1 MTKELYFN
9 LDPDSADAFGD
20 ISDVLKDT
28 IKRFDSLNKTVM
40 KAERQLMKFDE
51 INRLVAYEVKEKSE
65 AAGKSSSGSSAKKS
79 SSSGSSKG
87 KDSGPSEHTGS
98 SKSHEAT
105 LPMYFTIKDVLF
117 NWDDL
122 DPEQIM
128 MKIIAGLTALGGGV
142 IGFLAGGMFGGVPGA
157 IIGLGAGL
165 LFGILLD
172 NTVFNFDGELSKEEF
187 WNSLT
192 IALGTIGGGLIGFM
206 AAGPFGIMLGLT
218 IGLVFSMVLT
228 GINWDTILQDMDEFF
243 ADLQENFHYR
253 WESFQRLMREKF
265 AGLRNWWNGLNLGR
279 FQFKVP
285 HLTVEWQELA
295 SDSVLAKF
303 LGITA
308 IPHLSVQWYPDRR
321 GRGREGSHHSAGEE
335 HRVDPHGGRADCR
348 RARKAGPGRKRQ
360 PGQPAGGGKRGSG
373 PALRGS
379 ALRPSRSGQP
389 GRHDCECHRLRRPE
403 QPERPGHPRLPRRQA
418 ADGCGDEIPETKRES
433 LWITVPRESLPCA
446 PRESLCPSARYCGRY
461 KGVGLV
467 SSSYLLRG
475 R

>member
-9 LDPDSADAFGD
+9 LDPDSADAFGY

-28 IKRFDSLNKTVM
+28 IKRFDSLNKTVL

-51 INRLVAYEVKEKSE
+51 INRLVAYEVKEKTE
-65 AAGKSSSGSSAKKS
+65 TAGKSSSGSSAKKS

-87 KDSGPSEHTGS
+87 KDSGPSAHTGS

-128 MKIIAGLTALGGGV
+128 MKIIAGLTTLGGGA
-142 IGFLAGGMFGGVPGA
+142 IGFLTGGMFGGVPGA

-206 AAGPFGIMLGLT
+206 AAGPVGVMLGLT

-228 GINWDTILQDMDEFF
+228 GINWDTILQDMDAFF
-243 ADLQENFHYR
+243 ADLNENFHYR

-308 IPHLSVQWYPDRR
+308 IPHLSVQWYAR
-321 GRGREGSHHSAGEE
+321 GGIVDGPTLIGAGEAGKEAIIPLERNTFWIHEVAVHLKEELEKLAPSNALTLLSLPAAASGALVPPSAAAPSAPLDLGSLADTIASAIASAGQSSQSDPVI
-335 HRVDPHGGRADCR
+335 RVYLDGKQLTDVVTKYQKRNARAY
-348 RARKAGPGRKRQ
+348 G
-360 PGQPAGGGKRGSG
+360 
-373 PALRGS
+373 
-379 ALRPSRSGQP
+379 
-389 GRHDCECHRLRRPE
+389 
-403 QPERPGHPRLPRRQA
+403 
-418 ADGCGDEIPETKRES
+418 
-433 LWITVPRESLPCA
+433 
-446 PRESLCPSARYCGRY
+446 
-461 KGVGLV
+461 
-467 SSSYLLRG
+467 
-475 R
+475 

>member
-1 MTKELYFN
+1 MTRQLYFN
-9 LDPDSADAFGD
+9 FDPDSADAFGD

-28 IKRFDSLNKTVM
+28 IKRFDSLNKTVL

-51 INRLVAYEVKEKSE
+51 INRLVAYEVKEKTE
-65 AAGKSSSGSSAKKS
+65 TAGKSSSGSSAKKS
-79 SSSGSSKG
+79 GSSGSSKG
-87 KDSGPSEHTGS
+87 KDSGPSAHTGS

-128 MKIIAGLTALGGGV
+128 MKVIAGLTALGGGA

-192 IALGTIGGGLIGFM
+192 IALGTIGGGLIGWM
-206 AAGPFGIMLGLT
+206 AAGPVGVMLGLT

-243 ADLQENFHYR
+243 ADLNENFHFR
-253 WESFQRLMREKF
+253 WESFQRLMSEKF

-308 IPHLSVQWYPDRR
+308 IPHLSVQWYAR
-321 GRGREGSHHSAGEE
+321 GGIVDGPTLIGAGEAGKEAIIPLERNTGWIRMVAEQIVAELEKLAPAGSISLVNLPAAASGALVPPSAAAPSAPLDLGSLADTIASAIASAGQSSQSDPVI
-335 HRVDPHGGRADCR
+335 RVYLDGKQLTDVVTKYQRRNERAF
-348 RARKAGPGRKRQ
+348 G
-360 PGQPAGGGKRGSG
+360 
-373 PALRGS
+373 
-379 ALRPSRSGQP
+379 
-389 GRHDCECHRLRRPE
+389 
-403 QPERPGHPRLPRRQA
+403 
-418 ADGCGDEIPETKRES
+418 
-433 LWITVPRESLPCA
+433 
-446 PRESLCPSARYCGRY
+446 
-461 KGVGLV
+461 
-467 SSSYLLRG
+467 
-475 R
+475 

>member
-28 IKRFDSLNKTVM
+28 IKRFDSLNKTVL

-51 INRLVAYEVKEKSE
+51 INRLVAYEVKEKTE
-65 AAGKSSSGSSAKKS
+65 TAGKSSSGSSAKKS

-87 KDSGPSEHTGS
+87 KDTGPSAHTGS

-243 ADLQENFHYR
+243 ADLNENFHYR

-308 IPHLSVQWYPDRR
+308 IPHLSVQWYAR
-321 GRGREGSHHSAGEE
+321 GGIVDGPTLIGAGEAGKEAIIPLERNTFWIHEVAVQLKEELEKLAPAGSISLVSLPAAASGALVPPSAAAPSAPLDLGSLADTIANAIASAGQSSQSDPVI
-335 HRVDPHGGRADCR
+335 RVYLDGKQLTDVVTRYQRRNERAF
-348 RARKAGPGRKRQ
+348 G
-360 PGQPAGGGKRGSG
+360 
-373 PALRGS
+373 
-379 ALRPSRSGQP
+379 
-389 GRHDCECHRLRRPE
+389 
-403 QPERPGHPRLPRRQA
+403 
-418 ADGCGDEIPETKRES
+418 
-433 LWITVPRESLPCA
+433 
-446 PRESLCPSARYCGRY
+446 
-461 KGVGLV
+461 
-467 SSSYLLRG
+467 
-475 R
+475 

>member
-1 MTKELYFN
+1 MTRQLYFN
-9 LDPDSADAFGD
+9 FDPDSADAFGD

-28 IKRFDSLNKTVM
+28 IKRFDSLNKTVL

-51 INRLVAYEVKEKSE
+51 INRLVAYEVKEKNE
-65 AAGKSSSGSSAKKS
+65 AAGKSSSGSSSKKS

-87 KDSGPSEHTGS
+87 KDGGPSAHSRS
-98 SKSHEAT
+98 SKSREAT

-128 MKIIAGLTALGGGV
+128 MKIIAGLTALGGGA

-206 AAGPFGIMLGLT
+206 AAGPFGVMLGLT

-228 GINWDTILQDMDEFF
+228 GINWDTVLQDMDEFF
-243 ADLQENFHYR
+243 ADLNENFHYR
-253 WESFQRLMREKF
+253 WESFQRLMSEKF

-279 FQFKVP
+279 FQFRVP

-308 IPHLSVQWYPDRR
+308 IPHLSVQWYAR
-321 GRGREGSHHSAGEE
+321 GGIVDGPTLIGAGEAGKEAIIPLERNTFWIHEVAVQLKEEFEKLAPSNALTLVSLPAAASGALVPPSAAAPSAPLDLGSLADTIASAIASAGQSSQSDPVI
-335 HRVDPHGGRADCR
+335 RVYLDGKQLTDVVTKYQRRNERAF
-348 RARKAGPGRKRQ
+348 G
-360 PGQPAGGGKRGSG
+360 
-373 PALRGS
+373 
-379 ALRPSRSGQP
+379 
-389 GRHDCECHRLRRPE
+389 
-403 QPERPGHPRLPRRQA
+403 
-418 ADGCGDEIPETKRES
+418 
-433 LWITVPRESLPCA
+433 
-446 PRESLCPSARYCGRY
+446 
-461 KGVGLV
+461 
-467 SSSYLLRG
+467 
-475 R
+475 

>member
-1 MTKELYFN
+1 MTRQLYFN
-9 LDPDSADAFGD
+9 LDPDSTDAFGD

-28 IKRFDSLNKTVM
+28 IKRFDSLNKTVL

-51 INRLVAYEVKEKSE
+51 INRLVAYEVKEKTE
-65 AAGKSSSGSSAKKS
+65 TAGKSSSGSSAKS
-79 SSSGSSKG
+79 SSSKKQSSKG
-87 KDSGPSEHTGS
+87 TANSSGKPAETSIPKGR
-98 SKSHEAT
+98 EAT
-105 LPMYFTIKDVLF
+105 LPIYFTIKDVLF

-122 DPEQIM
+122 NPEQIM

-172 NTVFNFDGELSKEEF
+172 NTVFNFDGELSREEF

-206 AAGPFGIMLGLT
+206 AAGPFGAMLGIT
-218 IGLVFSMVLT
+218 IGVIFSMVLT

-253 WESFQRLMREKF
+253 WESFKRLMSEKF

-285 HLTVEWQELA
+285 HLIVEWQELA
-295 SDSVLAKF
+295 SDSILARF

-308 IPHLSVQWYPDRR
+308 IPHLSVQWYAR
-321 GRGREGSHHSAGEE
+321 GGIVDGPTLIGAGEAGKEAVIPLERNIFWIHEVAVQLKEELEKLAPSNALTLVSLPAAASGALVPPSAAAPSAPLDLSSLADTIASAIASAGQSSQSDPVI
-335 HRVDPHGGRADCR
+335 RVYLDGKQLTDVVTKYQKRNARAY
-348 RARKAGPGRKRQ
+348 G
-360 PGQPAGGGKRGSG
+360 
-373 PALRGS
+373 
-379 ALRPSRSGQP
+379 
-389 GRHDCECHRLRRPE
+389 
-403 QPERPGHPRLPRRQA
+403 
-418 ADGCGDEIPETKRES
+418 
-433 LWITVPRESLPCA
+433 
-446 PRESLCPSARYCGRY
+446 
-461 KGVGLV
+461 
-467 SSSYLLRG
+467 
-475 R
+475 

>member
-28 IKRFDSLNKTVM
+28 IKRFDSLNKTVL

-51 INRLVAYEVKEKSE
+51 INRLVAYEVKEKTE
-65 AAGKSSSGSSAKKS
+65 TAGKSSSGSSAKKS

-87 KDSGPSEHTGS
+87 KDTGPSAHTGS

-128 MKIIAGLTALGGGV
+128 MKIIAGLTALGGGA

-228 GINWDTILQDMDEFF
+228 GVNWDTILQDMDEFF

-279 FQFKVP
+279 FQFRVP

-308 IPHLSVQWYPDRR
+308 IPHLSVQWYAR
-321 GRGREGSHHSAGEE
+321 GGIVDGPTLIGAGEAGKEAIIPLERNTFWIHEVAVQLKEELEKLAPSNALTLVSLPAAASGALVPPSAAAPSAPLDLGSLADTIASAIASAGQSSQSDPVI
-335 HRVDPHGGRADCR
+335 RVYLDGKQLTDVVTKYQKRNARAY
-348 RARKAGPGRKRQ
+348 G
-360 PGQPAGGGKRGSG
+360 
-373 PALRGS
+373 
-379 ALRPSRSGQP
+379 
-389 GRHDCECHRLRRPE
+389 
-403 QPERPGHPRLPRRQA
+403 
-418 ADGCGDEIPETKRES
+418 
-433 LWITVPRESLPCA
+433 
-446 PRESLCPSARYCGRY
+446 
-461 KGVGLV
+461 
-467 SSSYLLRG
+467 
-475 R
+475 

>member
-9 LDPDSADAFGD
+9 LDPDSVDAFGD

-28 IKRFDSLNKTVM
+28 IKRFDSLNKTVL

-51 INRLVAYEVKEKSE
+51 INRLVAYEVKEKTE
-65 AAGKSSSGSSAKKS
+65 TAGKSASGSSAKKS

-87 KDSGPSEHTGS
+87 KDSGPSAHTGS

-128 MKIIAGLTALGGGV
+128 MKIIAGLTALGGGA

-192 IALGTIGGGLIGFM
+192 IALGTIGGGLIGWM
-206 AAGPFGIMLGLT
+206 AAGPVGVMLGLT

-243 ADLQENFHYR
+243 ADLNENFHYR
-253 WESFQRLMREKF
+253 WESFQRLMSEKF

-279 FQFKVP
+279 FQFRVP
-285 HLTVEWQELA
+285 HLIVEWQELA

-308 IPHLSVQWYPDRR
+308 IPHLSVQWYAR
-321 GRGREGSHHSAGEE
+321 GGIVDGPTLIGAGEAGKEAIIPLERNTGWIRMVAEQIVAELEKLAPSNALTLVSLPAAASGALVPPSAAAPSAPLDLSSLADTIASAIASAGQSSQSDPVI
-335 HRVDPHGGRADCR
+335 RVYLDGKQLTDVVTKYQRRNERAF
-348 RARKAGPGRKRQ
+348 G
-360 PGQPAGGGKRGSG
+360 
-373 PALRGS
+373 
-379 ALRPSRSGQP
+379 
-389 GRHDCECHRLRRPE
+389 
-403 QPERPGHPRLPRRQA
+403 
-418 ADGCGDEIPETKRES
+418 
-433 LWITVPRESLPCA
+433 
-446 PRESLCPSARYCGRY
+446 
-461 KGVGLV
+461 
-467 SSSYLLRG
+467 
-475 R
+475 

>member
-1 MTKELYFN
+1 MTRQLYFN

-28 IKRFDSLNKTVM
+28 IKRFDSLNKTVL

-51 INRLVAYEVKEKSE
+51 INRLVAYEVKEKTE
-65 AAGKSSSGSSAKKS
+65 TAGKSSSGSSAKKS

-128 MKIIAGLTALGGGV
+128 MKIIAGLTALGG
-142 IGFLAGGMFGGVPGA
+142 
-157 IIGLGAGL
+157 
-165 LFGILLD
+165 GILLD

-308 IPHLSVQWYPDRR
+308 IPHLSVQWYAR
-321 GRGREGSHHSAGEE
+321 GGIVDGPTLIGAGEAGKEAIIPLERNTGWIRMVAEQIVAELEKLAPAGSVSLVSLPAAASGALVPPSAAAPSAPLDLGSLADTIANAIASAGQSSQSDPVI
-335 HRVDPHGGRADCR
+335 RVYLDGKQLTDVVTKYQRRNERAF
-348 RARKAGPGRKRQ
+348 G
-360 PGQPAGGGKRGSG
+360 
-373 PALRGS
+373 
-379 ALRPSRSGQP
+379 
-389 GRHDCECHRLRRPE
+389 
-403 QPERPGHPRLPRRQA
+403 
-418 ADGCGDEIPETKRES
+418 
-433 LWITVPRESLPCA
+433 
-446 PRESLCPSARYCGRY
+446 
-461 KGVGLV
+461 
-467 SSSYLLRG
+467 
-475 R
+475 

>member
-28 IKRFDSLNKTVM
+28 IKRFDSLNKTVL

-51 INRLVAYEVKEKSE
+51 INRLVAYEVKEKTE
-65 AAGKSSSGSSAKKS
+65 TAGKSASGSSAKKS
-79 SSSGSSKG
+79 SSSGGSKG
-87 KDSGPSEHTGS
+87 KDSGPSAHTGN
-98 SKSHEAT
+98 SKSREAT

-128 MKIIAGLTALGGGV
+128 MKIIAGLTALGGGA

-206 AAGPFGIMLGLT
+206 AAGPFGVMLGLT

-228 GINWDTILQDMDEFF
+228 GINWDTVLQDMDEFF
-243 ADLQENFHYR
+243 ADLNENFHYR
-253 WESFQRLMREKF
+253 WESFQRLMSEKF

-279 FQFKVP
+279 FQFRVP

-308 IPHLSVQWYPDRR
+308 IPHLSVQWYAR
-321 GRGREGSHHSAGEE
+321 GGIVDGPTLIGAGEAGKEAIIPLERNTFWIHEVAVQLKEEFEKLAPSNALTLVSLPAAASGALVPPSAAAPSAPLDLGSLADTIASAIASAGQSSQSDPVI
-335 HRVDPHGGRADCR
+335 RVYLDGKQLTDVVTKYQRRNERAF
-348 RARKAGPGRKRQ
+348 G
-360 PGQPAGGGKRGSG
+360 
-373 PALRGS
+373 
-379 ALRPSRSGQP
+379 
-389 GRHDCECHRLRRPE
+389 
-403 QPERPGHPRLPRRQA
+403 
-418 ADGCGDEIPETKRES
+418 
-433 LWITVPRESLPCA
+433 
-446 PRESLCPSARYCGRY
+446 
-461 KGVGLV
+461 
-467 SSSYLLRG
+467 
-475 R
+475 

>member
-1 MTKELYFN
+1 MTRQLYFN
-9 LDPDSADAFGD
+9 FDPDSADAFGG

-28 IKRFDSLNKTVM
+28 IKRFDSLNRTVL

-65 AAGKSSSGSSAKKS
+65 TAGKSSSGSSAKKS

-87 KDSGPSEHTGS
+87 KDSGPSAHTGS

-128 MKIIAGLTALGGGV
+128 MKVIAGLTALGGGA
-142 IGFLAGGMFGGVPGA
+142 IGFLTGGMFGGVPGA

-172 NTVFNFDGELSKEEF
+172 NTVFNFDGQLSKEEF
-187 WNSLT
+187 WDSLT
-192 IALGTIGGGLIGFM
+192 IALGTIGGGLIGWM
-206 AAGPFGIMLGLT
+206 AAGPVGVMLGLT

-243 ADLQENFHYR
+243 ADLNENFHYR

-308 IPHLSVQWYPDRR
+308 IPHLSVQWYAR
-321 GRGREGSHHSAGEE
+321 GGIVDGPTLIGAGEAGKEAIIPLERNTFWIHEVAVQLKEELEKLAPSNALTLVSLPAAASGALVPPSAAAPSAPLDLGSLADTIASAIASAGQSSQSDPVI
-335 HRVDPHGGRADCR
+335 RVYLDGKQLTDVVTKYQRRNERAF
-348 RARKAGPGRKRQ
+348 G
-360 PGQPAGGGKRGSG
+360 
-373 PALRGS
+373 
-379 ALRPSRSGQP
+379 
-389 GRHDCECHRLRRPE
+389 
-403 QPERPGHPRLPRRQA
+403 
-418 ADGCGDEIPETKRES
+418 
-433 LWITVPRESLPCA
+433 
-446 PRESLCPSARYCGRY
+446 
-461 KGVGLV
+461 
-467 SSSYLLRG
+467 
-475 R
+475 

>member
-1 MTKELYFN
+1 MTRQLYFN

-28 IKRFDSLNKTVM
+28 IKRFDSLNKTVL

-51 INRLVAYEVKEKSE
+51 INRLVAWEVKEKTES
-65 AAGKSSSGSSAKKS
+65 AGRSSSGSSAKS
-79 SSSGSSKG
+79 SSSKKQSTKETANSSGKPAETSISKG
-87 KDSGPSEHTGS
+87 R
-98 SKSHEAT
+98 EAT
-105 LPMYFTIKDVLF
+105 LPIYFTIKDVLF

-122 DPEQIM
+122 NPEQIM

-172 NTVFNFDGELSKEEF
+172 NTVFNFDGELSREEF

-206 AAGPFGIMLGLT
+206 AAGPVGVMLGLT

-228 GINWDTILQDMDEFF
+228 GINWDTVLQDMDEFF

-253 WESFQRLMREKF
+253 WESFQRLMSEKF

-279 FQFKVP
+279 FQFRVP
-285 HLTVEWQELA
+285 HLIVEWQELA

-308 IPHLSVQWYPDRR
+308 IPHLSVQWYAR
-321 GRGREGSHHSAGEE
+321 GGIVDGPTLIGAGEAGKEAIIPLERNTGWIRMVAEQIVAELEKLAPAGNISLVSLPAAASGALVPPSAAAPSAPLDLSSLADTIANAIASAGQSSQSDPVI
-335 HRVDPHGGRADCR
+335 RVYLDGKQLTDVVTKYQRRNERAF
-348 RARKAGPGRKRQ
+348 G
-360 PGQPAGGGKRGSG
+360 
-373 PALRGS
+373 
-379 ALRPSRSGQP
+379 
-389 GRHDCECHRLRRPE
+389 
-403 QPERPGHPRLPRRQA
+403 
-418 ADGCGDEIPETKRES
+418 
-433 LWITVPRESLPCA
+433 
-446 PRESLCPSARYCGRY
+446 
-461 KGVGLV
+461 
-467 SSSYLLRG
+467 
-475 R
+475 

>member
-9 LDPDSADAFGD
+9 LDPDSVDAYGD

-28 IKRFDSLNKTVM
+28 IKRFDSLNKTVL

-51 INRLVAYEVKEKSE
+51 INRLVAYEVKEKTE
-65 AAGKSSSGSSAKKS
+65 TAGKSSSGSSAKKS

-117 NWDDL
+117 NWDDM

-128 MKIIAGLTALGGGV
+128 MKIIAGLTALGGGA

-308 IPHLSVQWYPDRR
+308 IPHLSVQWYAR
-321 GRGREGSHHSAGEE
+321 GGIVDGPTLIGAGEAGKEAIIPLERNTFWIHEVAVQLKEELEKLAPSNALTLVSLPAAASGALVPPSAAAPSAPLDLGSLADTIASAIASAGQSSQSDPVI
-335 HRVDPHGGRADCR
+335 RVYLDGKQLTDVVTKYQRRNERAF
-348 RARKAGPGRKRQ
+348 G
-360 PGQPAGGGKRGSG
+360 
-373 PALRGS
+373 
-379 ALRPSRSGQP
+379 
-389 GRHDCECHRLRRPE
+389 
-403 QPERPGHPRLPRRQA
+403 
-418 ADGCGDEIPETKRES
+418 
-433 LWITVPRESLPCA
+433 
-446 PRESLCPSARYCGRY
+446 
-461 KGVGLV
+461 
-467 SSSYLLRG
+467 
-475 R
+475 